1 MSDSQPKPHSPWAP
15 ESDESDD
22 SDGVVL
28 RSPAPA
34 AESTPSAAVQ
44 WPWEVDP
51 ADRPDKVEA
60 GPAVKTE
67 RLYRSG
73 GFSGETNA
81 EDPMEVT
88 GVGTAGVLAGKE
100 APSAPYAAPAMSQPI
115 PSAPL
120 TEAAPSTGANS
131 GFSTLYVALI
141 ITGVT
146 TAAAVIDMVINRQL
160 TIITGIVFVL
170 VCIFAAIKVRPSDL
184 WTAVITPPLAFLAAL
199 IISGQIT
206 ALTGSGDLL
215 LREATVIA
223 TGLAFNAPFVFGG
236 TIAAL
241 IVVLARR
248 PKAKTALR

>member
-1 MSDSQPKPHSPWAP
+1 MDDSQPKPRSPWAP
-15 ESDESDD
+15 ESDELEDP
-22 SDGVVL
+22 DGVVL

-34 AESTPSAAVQ
+34 ADSTPPNGLQ

-73 GFSGETNA
+73 RFSGETKA

-88 GVGTAGVLAGKE
+88 GVGRAGVLASE
-100 APSAPYAAPAMSQPI
+100 DASSAPYAAPAMSQPI
-115 PSAPL
+115 PSPAA
-120 TEAAPSTGANS
+120 TEAAASTGANT
-131 GFSTLYVALI
+131 GFSTLYVALT
-141 ITGVT
+141 ITGAT
-146 TAAAVIDMVINRQL
+146 TVAAIIDMIINRRL

-170 VCIFAAIKVRPSDL
+170 VCIFTAFKVRPSDL
-184 WTAVITPPLAFLAAL
+184 WTAVITPPLAFLVAL
-199 IISGQIT
+199 IISGQVT
-206 ALTGSGDLL
+206 ALSGSGDLL

-241 IVVLARR
+241 IVVLVRR
-248 PKAKTALR
+248 PKAKAALR

>member
-1 MSDSQPKPHSPWAP
+1 MSDSQPKFRSPWAP
-15 ESDESDD
+15 ESDGAEEVP
-22 SDGVVL
+22 GLVL

-34 AESTPSAAVQ
+34 ADSTSSAVVQ

-51 ADRPDKVEA
+51 EERPAKVEV

-73 GFSGETNA
+73 GFIGESNA
-81 EDPMEVT
+81 EDPTEAT
-88 GVGTAGVLAGKE
+88 GVGTAGVLASQE
-100 APSAPYAAPAMSQPI
+100 DPSAPYASPAMIQPI
-115 PSAPL
+115 PSTPL
-120 TEAAPSTGANS
+120 AEASSSTAANR
-131 GFSTLYVALI
+131 GLSTLFVALI

-146 TAAAVIDMVINRQL
+146 TAAAVIDMMVNRRL
-160 TIITGIVFVL
+160 TIITGIAFVL
-170 VCIFAAIKVRPSDL
+170 VCLFAAIKVRPSDL

-206 ALTGSGDLL
+206 ALSGTGDLL
-215 LREATVIA
+215 LREASVVA

-241 IVVLARR
+241 IVVLIRR
-248 PKAKTALR
+248 PKAKAALR